1 MWLEQSV
8 FWAAALMLG
17 YTYAGY
23 PLVVWMW
30 ARLRGQDVV
39 TGHVGD
45 ELPFVT
51 ILVVAHNEESRIAAR
66 VENLLGLDYPADR
79 LDIVIASD
87 ASTDQTVA
95 RACDYIDRGVRV
107 VEFRVHQGKPAV
119 LNELIPR
126 LEGEIVALM
135 DVRQRIEKGAL
146 RALVE
151 NFHDPRTGV
160 VSGELLLD
168 ELPQGSEVGGV
179 GFYWRYEKFIRQREA
194 LIDSSVGATGAIYA
208 IRRSLF
214 RCIPA
219 DTLLDDVMIPM
230 QIARQGYRI
239 VFEPRARAHDHVAA
253 TASAEFTRKV
263 RTIAGNYQLLFRH
276 PWLLHPFRNRLWFQT
291 LSHKFCRLLCPLCLV
306 LVLMAN
312 LMLVSL
318 PFYQMML
325 VVQILFYAAAFLV
338 GYSKKFSRS
347 RAFGVPYAFCLL
359 NWATVMGLVRY
370 ARGQQKVTWQ
380 KAQG

>member
-1 MWLEQSV
+1 
-8 FWAAALMLG
+8 
-17 YTYAGY
+17 
-23 PLVVWMW
+23 
-30 ARLRGQDVV
+30 
-39 TGHVGD
+39 
-45 ELPFVT
+45 
-51 ILVVAHNEESRIAAR
+51 
-66 VENLLGLDYPADR
+66 
-79 LDIVIASD
+79 
-87 ASTDQTVA
+87 
-95 RACDYIDRGVRV
+95 
-107 VEFRVHQGKPAV
+107 
-119 LNELIPR
+119 
-126 LEGEIVALM
+126 
-135 DVRQRIEKGAL
+135 
-146 RALVE
+146 
-151 NFHDPRTGV
+151 
-160 VSGELLLD
+160 
-168 ELPQGSEVGGV
+168 
-179 GFYWRYEKFIRQREA
+179 
-194 LIDSSVGATGAIYA
+194 
-208 IRRSLF
+208 
-214 RCIPA
+214 

-325 VVQILFYAAAFLV
+325 VMQTLFYAAALLV